1 MANKKSFEVALLLTA
16 SDKASRVI
24 NAATEKAKKDIV
36 SMSNLGS
43 KSFAFGRQSGAF
55 GLGIVGGLGLTVK
68 AAEDA
73 EIANKRLEQTF
84 KTMGESNGVAAKQAE
99 NYADKLQMSIGVEDE
114 EIKMVQSKLATFKKV
129 SDETARMSG
138 LFDRATA
145 AAYDMAAGGFGEA
158 ASNATQL
165 GKALQNPAVGATAL
179 AKAGAINKSDLPL
192 IKQIQATKGLGA
204 AQEFVMKAIERQFKG
219 QAANTA
225 TSSSKM
231 KVQFSE
237 VAETLG
243 KTLLP
248 QVQKTMKQ
256 IGDAANR
263 FNVWAQNN
271 KGLVSTLT
279 GVIGKLGLLS
289 LGVSAASFIFG
300 GLFKTIAFGQKIF
313 LLTRTAYIAYT
324 AATAA
329 GAGITGG
336 MTAAVTALN
345 LAFLANPITWIIL
358 GIVALIAAGYLLIK
372 NWDKVKLFFVNLWA
386 NIKIVFTKA
395 WEFFKKWGFLM
406 LGPIGL
412 VLKYWDNIKAF
423 FVNLWSKVKDIFIG
437 GLKFFFEL
445 PARFAILGGN
455 IISGIWT
462 GIKNKV
468 AQLFDYVKSI
478 GKKIADTFKN
488 VLGIASP
495 SKVFM
500 DYGVNITEGAKK
512 GIQKGAPSLVGA
524 SGSLGK
530 SIKPNAAGSGGS
542 RNSSGGGGGVTVHFS
557 PVISGGGNGQEI
569 ATQLKTLIPQ
579 LVREIKEALRREQ
592 RLAY

>member
-24 NAATEKAKKDIV
+24 NAATEKAKKDIA

-43 KSFAFGRQSGAF
+43 KAFAVGRTSGAF
-55 GLGIVGGLGLTVK
+55 GLGIIGGLGLTVK
-68 AAEDA
+68 AAE
-73 EIANKRLEQTF
+73 ESEVANKRLEQTF
-84 KTMGESNGVAAKQAE
+84 KTMGEANGDAAKQAE
-99 NYADKLQMSIGVEDE
+99 NYADKLQMQIGVEDE

-129 SDETARMSG
+129 SDEGARASG
-138 LFDRATA
+138 VFNRATS
-145 AAYDMAAGGFGEA
+145 AAYDLQAAGFGEA
-158 ASNATQL
+158 SQNAVLL
-165 GKALQNPAVGATAL
+165 GKALQDPARGATAL
-179 AKAGAINKSDLPL
+179 ARTGALNKSDIPL

-204 AQEFVMKAIERQFKG
+204 AQEYVLKRVEMQVKG

-225 TSSSKM
+225 TSAAKM
-231 KVQFSE
+231 KVQFAE

-243 KTLLP
+243 NTLLP

-263 FNVWAQNN
+263 FNKWANEN
-271 KGLVSTLT
+271 KGLVATIT

-324 AATAA
+324 AATAV
-329 GAGITGG
+329 GAGVTGG

-372 NWDKVKLFFVNLWA
+372 NWDKVKLFFVGLWA

-395 WEFFKKWGFLM
+395 WEFFKKWGVLM
-406 LGPIGL
+406 LGPVGL
-412 VLKYWDNIKAF
+412 IIKYWDNIKTF
-423 FVNLWSKVKDIFIG
+423 FVSLWSKVKIIFVG
-437 GLKFFFEL
+437 GIRFFFEL
-445 PARFAILGGN
+445 PARFAMLGGS
-455 IISGIWT
+455 IISGLWT

-468 AQLFDYVKSI
+468 GQLFDYVKNI

-512 GIQKGAPSLVGA
+512 GIQKGAPSLIGA

-530 SIKPNAAGSGGS
+530 SIKPASGPRASGGSGG
-542 RNSSGGGGGVTVHFS
+542 GITVNFA
-557 PVISGGGNGQEI
+557 PVINGSGNGQEI
-569 ATQLKTLIPQ
+569 AAQLKTLIPQ
-579 LVREIKEALRREQ
+579 LVREIKETLRREQ